1 MSNKAILSTLAALA
15 LVVLVGC
22 ASPAPAPEWPI
33 RRDPLSS
40 ATKHRSAQAGSA
52 SGQVLHT
59 HGTSFPVATANRGP
73 INPGAVTFPL

>member
-1 MSNKAILSTLAALA
+1 VSAFPAILCLLSAILCLA
-15 LVVLVGC
+15 GC
-22 ASPAPAPEWPI
+22 TTPAPEWPI

-52 SGQVLHT
+52 SGQVLDT